1 MLTLCGAVYHKQD
14 EFMEDFTLK
23 LTSQTFSQAIA
34 AIAFALLSMPALADG
49 EAANE
54 VEAKLS
60 ASIVRMVGNK
70 EVLELADKA
79 KPGDVIEYS
88 VVYRNPSKPVK
99 GVLATLP
106 VPQSMEYIAG
116 SAAPKTATASLDGN
130 TCAAIPLKH
139 QVKLADGK
147 TVEQLVPYNEYRFLQ
162 WKLGDMPNKASF
174 KVSARM
180 RVSAAST
187 SAAPTNQQA
196 K

>member
-1 MLTLCGAVYHKQD
+1 MKSL
-14 EFMEDFTLK
+14 LK
-23 LTSQTFSQAIA
+23 IA
-34 AIAFALLSMPALADG
+34 AIATFAWLSMPALADS
-49 EAANE
+49 EAANQ

-70 EVLELADKA
+70 EVLALADKA

-106 VPQSMEYIAG
+106 VPQGMEYIAG

-130 TCAAIPLKH
+130 TFAAIPLKR

-147 TVEQLVPYNEYRFLQ
+147 TVDQLVPYSDYRFLQ
-162 WKLGDMPNKASF
+162 WKLGDMANKASF

-180 RVSAAST
+180 RVSATST

>member
-1 MLTLCGAVYHKQD
+1 MKSL
-14 EFMEDFTLK
+14 LK
-23 LTSQTFSQAIA
+23 IA
-34 AIAFALLSMPALADG
+34 AIATFAWLSMPALADG
-49 EAANE
+49 EAANQ

-70 EVLELADKA
+70 EVLALADKA

-88 VVYRNPSKPVK
+88 VVYRNASKPVK

-106 VPQSMEYIAG
+106 VPQGMEYLAG

-130 TCAAIPLKH
+130 TFAAIPLKR

-162 WKLGDMPNKASF
+162 WKLGDMANKASF

-187 SAAPTNQQA
+187 NAAPTNQQA

>member
-1 MLTLCGAVYHKQD
+1 MRSL
-14 EFMEDFTLK
+14 LK
-23 LTSQTFSQAIA
+23 IVAIG
-34 AIAFALLSMPALADG
+34 AFACLSMPALADG
-49 EAANE
+49 EAANQ

-88 VVYRNPSKPVK
+88 VVYRNASKPVK

-106 VPQSMEYIAG
+106 VPQGMEYLAG

-130 TCAAIPLKH
+130 TFAAIPLKR
-139 QVKLADGK
+139 QVKLADGN

-162 WKLGDMPNKASF
+162 WKLGDMANKASF

>member
-1 MLTLCGAVYHKQD
+1 MKSL
-14 EFMEDFTLK
+14 LK
-23 LTSQTFSQAIA
+23 IVAIG
-34 AIAFALLSMPALADG
+34 AFAWFSMLALADG

-106 VPQSMEYIAG
+106 VPQGMEYIAG

-130 TCAAIPLKH
+130 TFAAIPLKR

-147 TVEQLVPYNEYRFLQ
+147 TVEQLVPYSDYRFLQ
-162 WKLGDMPNKASF
+162 WKLGDMANKASF

>member
-1 MLTLCGAVYHKQD
+1 MKSL
-14 EFMEDFTLK
+14 LK
-23 LTSQTFSQAIA
+23 IVAIG
-34 AIAFALLSMPALADG
+34 AFAWFSMHALADG
-49 EAANE
+49 EAANQ

-88 VVYRNPSKPVK
+88 AVYRNPSKPVK
-99 GVLATLP
+99 DVLATLP
-106 VPQSMEYIAG
+106 VPQGMEYIAG
-116 SAAPKTATASLDGN
+116 SAAPKTVMASLEGK
-130 TCAAIPLKH
+130 TFAAMPLKR

-147 TVEQLVPYNEYRFLQ
+147 TVEQLVPYSEYRFLQ
-162 WKLGDMPNKASF
+162 WKLGDMANKASF

-180 RVSAAST
+180 RVSAAPT

>member
-1 MLTLCGAVYHKQD
+1 MKSL
-14 EFMEDFTLK
+14 LK
-23 LTSQTFSQAIA
+23 IA
-34 AIAFALLSMPALADG
+34 AIATFAWLSMPALADG
-49 EAANE
+49 EAANQ

-70 EVLELADKA
+70 EVLALADKA

-88 VVYRNPSKPVK
+88 VVYRNASKPVK

-106 VPQSMEYIAG
+106 VPQGMEYIAG

-130 TCAAIPLKH
+130 TFAAIPLKR

-147 TVEQLVPYNEYRFLQ
+147 TLEQLVPYSDYRFLQ
-162 WKLGDMPNKASF
+162 WKLGDMANKASF

-187 SAAPTNQQA
+187 SAAPTNQQV

>member
-1 MLTLCGAVYHKQD
+1 MKSL
-14 EFMEDFTLK
+14 LK
-23 LTSQTFSQAIA
+23 IVAIG
-34 AIAFALLSMPALADG
+34 AFAWFSMPALADG
-49 EAANE
+49 EAANQ

-88 VVYRNPSKPVK
+88 VVYRNPSQPVK

-106 VPQSMEYIAG
+106 VPQGMEYIAG

-130 TCAAIPLKH
+130 TFSAIPLKH

-147 TVEQLVPYNEYRFLQ
+147 TVEQLVPYSDYRFLQ
-162 WKLGDMPNKASF
+162 WKLGDMANKASF

-180 RVSAAST
+180 RVIAAST

>member
-1 MLTLCGAVYHKQD
+1 MKSL
-14 EFMEDFTLK
+14 LK
-23 LTSQTFSQAIA
+23 IVAIG
-34 AIAFALLSMPALADG
+34 AFAWFSMLALADG

-88 VVYRNPSKPVK
+88 VVYRNPSKPIK

-106 VPQSMEYIAG
+106 VPQGMEYLAG
-116 SAAPKTATASLDGN
+116 SVTPKTATASLDGN
-130 TCAAIPLKH
+130 TFAAIPLKR

-147 TVEQLVPYNEYRFLQ
+147 TVEQLVPYSDYRFLQ
-162 WKLGDMPNKASF
+162 WKLGDMANKASF

-187 SAAPTNQQA
+187 SAAPTNQQV